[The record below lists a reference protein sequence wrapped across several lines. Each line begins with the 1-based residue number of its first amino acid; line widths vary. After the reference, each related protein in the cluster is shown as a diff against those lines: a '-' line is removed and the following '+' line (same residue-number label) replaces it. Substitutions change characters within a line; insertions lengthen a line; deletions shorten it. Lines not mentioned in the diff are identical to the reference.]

1 MKVRKVTDL
10 VKVLKKKGFELNPEK
25 NDHNFYFL
33 IVDGKKTSINTFFSH
48 GKSEYGNSLMTKIKR
63 QLRFHDTKTAED
75 FFDCP
80 LTKEKYIEL
89 LTEQGDVY
97 L

>member
-1 MKVRKVTDL
+1 MKIRKVKDL
-10 VKVLKKKGFELNPEK
+10 VKVLKKKGFELHPEK

-48 GKSEYGNSLMTKIKR
+48 GKSEYGDSLMLKIKT
-63 QLRFHDTKTAED
+63 QLRFQNTKTAED

-89 LTEQGDVY
+89 LKTQGDIF
-97 L
+97 